1 MRTFLGCLLVGLVAA
16 PWHCEKTMRNFLSGL
31 VLVMLMAPHLAAA
44 ATASMNGTTVPT
56 APQIVDSQ
64 SNVWTVAFGGEAYR
78 NGQLVSTG
86 VTILVYYGGAV
97 YQERSHNSWSVWR
110 NGAWAASSDPRIVSL
125 SGTSVPTATQIIDS
139 QSNVWILSSAQAYIN
154 GVLTPSGGVIL
165 LLNYGGVVYQEN
177 IHHSW
182 WVWGNGAWAASSD
195 PRIVSP
201 GGTSIPAATQLVD
214 GQLNVWTVSK
224 GQAYEKGQLTPSSG
238 VILLVYA
245 DNAVYQE
252 NIHHNWWRWISGA
265 WVATSAP
272 LYASASGTT
281 IPSATHII
289 DSQLKDWTL
298 SGGKAYEN
306 GALTPSSG
314 VILLLFYEGR
324 VYQENLHDNWWRWN
338 AGAWVA
344 TSSDPRAGQPLAY
357 VGSANNTVSVI
368 DTGANRV
375 IGTVPVSFQP
385 QYIAVAPD
393 AKHVYVAGDNGISG
407 SIAVIAT
414 ANEKVTATIT
424 TVPYL
429 PVGIVVS
436 PDGTRVYVASA
447 FTDITDTIV
456 SVIDTATNVVAAS
469 IDIPAQLP
477 QGIAISSDGKKLYVP
492 IQEGHTVSGD
502 VAVVDTTTYKV
513 SQIFDPTSI
522 LDYYL
527 SAAISPDN
535 SKLFSNA
542 YIYPPGG
549 TNVIAIFNPATGG
562 LTKTIPEVMT
572 VAIFSPDSR
581 HLYGVGLGGVAVI
594 DTATDAAT
602 TAVGNLPG
610 ATSLAITPDGRHL
623 YITDSSTNS
632 VAVADTSTYTIST
645 VIGGVNAAGPIGIV
659 PP

>member
-1 MRTFLGCLLVGLVAA
+1 MRSFLGWLLLVGLVAA
-16 PWHCEKTMRNFLSGL
+16 P
-31 VLVMLMAPHLAAA
+31 HLAA
-44 ATASMNGTTVPT
+44 ATASPSISGTTIPSAT
-56 APQIVDSQ
+56 QIVDDQ
-64 SNVWTVAFGGEAYR
+64 SNVWM
-78 NGQLVSTG
+78 
-86 VTILVYYGGAV
+86 
-97 YQERSHNSWSVWR
+97 
-110 NGAWAASSDPRIVSL
+110 L
-125 SGTSVPTATQIIDS
+125 SGG
-139 QSNVWILSSAQAYIN
+139 QAYEN
-154 GVLTPSGGVIL
+154 GTLTPSGGVIL
-165 LLNYGGVVYQEN
+165 LLTDGGAVYQEN
-177 IHHSW
+177 IHHNW
-182 WVWGNGAWAASSD
+182 WVWGNGAWAVSAD
-195 PRIVSP
+195 PRIISP
-201 GGTSIPAATQLVD
+201 SGTTLPAATQIVD
-214 GQLNVWTVSK
+214 GQRNVWTVSG

-245 DNAVYQE
+245 NNAVYQE

-281 IPSATHII
+281 IPSATKIV
-289 DSQLKDWTL
+289 DSQLKVWTL

-306 GALTPSSG
+306 GALTPSGG
-314 VILLLFYEGR
+314 VILLLFYEGS
-324 VYQENLHDNWWRWN
+324 VYLENVHHNWWRWN
-338 AGAWVA
+338 GGAWVA

-385 QYIAVAPD
+385 RYIAVAPD
-393 AKHVYVAGDNGISG
+393 AKHVYVTGDNSPNNPGRG
-407 SIAVIAT
+407 SVAVIAT
-414 ANEKVTATIT
+414 ASEKVTATIT
-424 TVPYL
+424 TVPYF

-447 FTDITDTIV
+447 ISDITDTIV

-469 IDIPAQLP
+469 IDIPELLP

-492 IQEGHTVSGD
+492 IEEGHTVSGS

-513 SQIFDPTSI
+513 SYIFVPTSI

-535 SKLFSNA
+535 RKLFTNA

-562 LTKTIPEVMT
+562 LTKTIPDVMT
-572 VAIFSPDSR
+572 VAVFSPDSQ

-594 DTATDAAT
+594 DTATDVAT
-602 TAVGNLPG
+602 TAVANLPG

>member
-1 MRTFLGCLLVGLVAA
+1 MRSFLGGLFLV
-16 PWHCEKTMRNFLSGL
+16 T
-31 VLVMLMAPHLAAA
+31 LMAPHLAAA
-44 ATASMNGTTVPT
+44 ATASINGTTIPT

-64 SNVWTVAFGGEAYR
+64 SNVWTLVFPSEAYR
-78 NGQLVSTG
+78 NGQLTSTEAI
-86 VTILVYYGGAV
+86 ILVYYGGAV
-97 YQERSHNSWSVWR
+97 YQEHFDNSWSVWR
-110 NGAWAASSDPRIVSL
+110 NGALAASSDPRIVTL
-125 SGTSVPTATQIIDS
+125 SGTSVPTATQIVDS

-154 GVLTPSGGVIL
+154 GLLTPSGGVIL

-201 GGTSIPAATQLVD
+201 SGTSIPAATQIVD
-214 GQLNVWTVSK
+214 GQLNVWTVSG
-224 GQAYEKGQLTPSSG
+224 GQVYEKGQLTPSGG

-245 DNAVYQE
+245 NNAVYQE
-252 NIHHNWWRWISGA
+252 NIHHNWWRWNSRG

-281 IPSATHII
+281 IPSATQIL
-289 DSQLKDWTL
+289 DSQLKVWTL

-306 GALTPSSG
+306 GSLTPSGG
-314 VILLLFYEGR
+314 VILLLFYEGS
-324 VYQENLHDNWWRWN
+324 VYQENLHHNWWRWN
-338 AGAWVA
+338 GGAWVA

-393 AKHVYVAGDNGISG
+393 AKHVYVTGYNTNKPAGG
-407 SIAVIAT
+407 SVAVIAT
-414 ANEKVTATIT
+414 ASQKVTATIT
-424 TVPYL
+424 VPYS

-436 PDGTRVYVASA
+436 PDGTKVYVASA

-469 IDIPAQLP
+469 IDIPELMP

-492 IQEGHTVSGD
+492 IQEGHTVSGS

-513 SQIFDPTSI
+513 SDFFDPTSI
-522 LDYYL
+522 LDYYW

-535 SKLFSNA
+535 SKLYANA

-572 VAIFSPDSR
+572 VAIFSPDSK

-594 DTATDAAT
+594 DNATDVAT
-602 TAVGNLPG
+602 TAVANLPG